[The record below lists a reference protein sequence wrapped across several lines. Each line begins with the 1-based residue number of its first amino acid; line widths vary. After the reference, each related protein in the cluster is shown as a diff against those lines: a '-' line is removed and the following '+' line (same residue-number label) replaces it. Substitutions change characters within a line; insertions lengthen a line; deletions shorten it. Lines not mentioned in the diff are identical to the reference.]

1 MDNNAAMVNPAAL
14 ALLKTSLG
22 RTGQVPEAVEKVM
35 AGKLEQAQ
43 ARIRRY
49 GLELD
54 LTDMADLQFLVSVA
68 DYLYRKRDAGPGL
81 PPMIRDEIHDRQVA
95 KCTGGG
101 A

>member
-1 MDNNAAMVNPAAL
+1 MVNPATL

-22 RTGQVPEAVEKVM
+22 RTGQIPEAVEEMMV
-35 AGKLEQAQ
+35 GKLAQAE

-54 LTDMADLQFLVSVA
+54 PSEMEDLMLLVSVA

>member
-1 MDNNAAMVNPAAL
+1 MVNPAAL

-22 RTGQVPEAVEKVM
+22 YAGTVPDAVEDMM
-35 AGKLEQAQ
+35 AGKLAQAD

-54 LTDMADLQFLVSVA
+54 LTNMADLQFLVSVA

-81 PPMIRDEIHDRQVA
+81 PRMIADEIHDRQVA
-95 KCTGGG
+95 RSTGGTS
-101 A
+101 